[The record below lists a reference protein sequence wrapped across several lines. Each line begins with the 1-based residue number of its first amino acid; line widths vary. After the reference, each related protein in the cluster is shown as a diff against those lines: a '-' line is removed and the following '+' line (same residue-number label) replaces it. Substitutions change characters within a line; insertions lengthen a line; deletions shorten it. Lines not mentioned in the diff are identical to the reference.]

1 MKSTKLQ
8 ITDVERFVLDVPFTP
23 RCRPW
28 NALLVGQ
35 WRVVE
40 VTRVT
45 TDAGF
50 VGYGETLLHYV

>member
-23 RCRPW
+23 RCQPW

-35 WRVVE
+35 WRVVG

-50 VGYGETLLHYV
+50 VGCGETLLNYD

>member
-23 RCRPW
+23 RCQPW